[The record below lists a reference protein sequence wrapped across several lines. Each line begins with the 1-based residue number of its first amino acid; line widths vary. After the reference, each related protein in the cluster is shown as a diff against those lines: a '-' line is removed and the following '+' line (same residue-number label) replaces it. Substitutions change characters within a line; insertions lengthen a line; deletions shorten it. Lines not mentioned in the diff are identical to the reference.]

1 MLMCGL
7 WSWRAC
13 IAVHNTLSP
22 PPPDSANGWKKPTV
36 SCVAGK
42 GKEGGEGWGRGKMVL
57 GRIVRKV
64 TLTGLGRYSLAI
76 KRRVRTENTT
86 ATTDISRRRLKIGRI
101 TSSWKKSQGFVNI
114 LFEKNVKGF

>member
-1 MLMCGL
+1 ML
-7 WSWRAC
+7 RERER
-13 IAVHNTLSP
+13 
-22 PPPDSANGWKKPTV
+22 
-36 SCVAGK
+36 K
-42 GKEGGEGWGRGKMVL
+42 GVRGGVGGKMVL

-76 KRRVRTENTT
+76 KRRVKTENTT
-86 ATTDISRRRLKIGRI
+86 AATDISRRRLKIGRI

>member
-7 WSWRAC
+7 WPWRAC

-42 GKEGGEGWGRGKMVL
+42 GKEGGEGWGRGEDGFGANCKESYLDRPWEVQS
-57 GRIVRKV
+57 
-64 TLTGLGRYSLAI
+64 RY
-76 KRRVRTENTT
+76 
-86 ATTDISRRRLKIGRI
+86 
-101 TSSWKKSQGFVNI
+101 
-114 LFEKNVKGF
+114 